1 MDNKKTYEETLIDSR
16 IIFINGEI
24 NSQTSDL
31 VIKQLLYL
39 DSISHDDISIYLN
52 TPGGSVS
59 EGLAIID
66 AMRLIKS
73 KVNTIAIGT
82 VASMG
87 AVILA
92 CGDKR
97 SCLKHTKMMIH
108 QVYFGVQGTMS
119 DVSIVYENAQEVKK
133 DLLDILSETTKNPV
147 KKLEQ
152 DCDRDYWLN
161 AKEAL
166 DYGLIDEIL

>member
-92 CGDKR
+92 CGDK
-97 SCLKHTKMMIH
+97 
-108 QVYFGVQGTMS
+108 MS
-119 DVSIVYENAQEVKK
+119 NKSFLTSWAF
-133 DLLDILSETTKNPV
+133 S
-147 KKLEQ
+147 
-152 DCDRDYWLN
+152 
-161 AKEAL
+161 
-166 DYGLIDEIL
+166 